1 MHPGHVVEFDHLM
14 SLVEQNYVDRSH
26 ITGSEKVK
34 IQQASAKSCY
44 K

>member
-26 ITGSEKVK
+26 ITGSKKVK
-34 IQQASAKSCY
+34 IPHASAKSCY